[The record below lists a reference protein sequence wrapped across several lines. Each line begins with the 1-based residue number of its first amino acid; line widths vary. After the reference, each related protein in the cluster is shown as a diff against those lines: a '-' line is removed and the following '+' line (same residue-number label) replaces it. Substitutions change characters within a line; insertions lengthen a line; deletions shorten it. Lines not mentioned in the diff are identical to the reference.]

1 MTVRRPD
8 LWSAWFRSF
17 AVQGSWNYRTLL
29 GSGVAYALLPVL
41 RRVYAGDPVGMRRA
55 LEDHLQA
62 FNAHPYLASLAVGA
76 LARAESDGE
85 DRERIR
91 RFRRALSGPLGSL
104 GDRAVWFRWRPF
116 CVLSAL
122 AAWLGAGI
130 SPWAAILLFLGLY
143 NAGHVALRA
152 WAFRAGWS
160 EGLQVA
166 RVLGEWPADRWSRML
181 TPVNAVLLGGVGYGA
196 ARRVLADG
204 EAALGAAAG
213 GWGAAVG
220 VAAGAALAFRWP
232 AAGRRAAP
240 FLLAAGALAGWL
252 LGGG

>member
-1 MTVRRPD
+1 MTVRRSD

-41 RRVYAGDPVGMRRA
+41 RRVHAGDPVEMGRA
-55 LEDHLQA
+55 LEDHLGA
-62 FNAHPYLASLAVGA
+62 FNAHPYLAPLAVGA
-76 LARAESDGE
+76 LARAESERE
-85 DRERIR
+85 DREKIR

-104 GDRAVWFRWRPF
+104 GDRVVWSRWRPF
-116 CVLSAL
+116 CVLLAL
-122 AAWLGAGI
+122 AAWLGAGV
-130 SPWAAILLFLGLY
+130 SPGAATLLFLGLY

-160 EGLQVA
+160 EGLGVA
-166 RVLGEWPADRWSRML
+166 GKLGNWPPERWSRAL
-181 TPVNAVLLGGVGYGA
+181 TPLNVLLLGGVGFAVARRALAGEASGALAGA
-196 ARRVLADG
+196 AGPA
-204 EAALGAAAG
+204 AAL
-213 GWGAAVG
+213 G

-252 LGGG
+252 LGG

>member
-1 MTVRRPD
+1 MSVRRPD
-8 LWSAWFRSF
+8 LWSAWIRSF

-76 LARAESDGE
+76 MARAERDGE

-104 GDRAVWFRWRPF
+104 GDRVVWSRWRPF
-116 CVLSAL
+116 CLLAAL
-122 AAWLGAGI
+122 AGWLGGGV
-130 SPWAAILLFLGLY
+130 SPWAAILFFLVLY
-143 NAGHVALRA
+143 NAGHLALRA
-152 WAFRAGWS
+152 WAFRAGWR
-160 EGLQVA
+160 EGLKVA
-166 RVLGEWPADRWSRML
+166 RVLREWPPDRWSRVL
-181 TPVNAVLLGGVGYGA
+181 TPLNTLLLGGVGFGVA
-196 ARRVLADG
+196 GRALGG
-204 EAALGAAAG
+204 EAGALAGATGGWGVVLGAA
-213 GWGAAVG
+213 V
-220 VAAGAALAFRWP
+220 GAALAFRWP

-240 FLLAAGALAGWL
+240 FVLAAGTLAGWL

>member
-1 MTVRRPD
+1 MSVRGPD

-55 LEDHLQA
+55 LEDHLRG

-76 LARAESDGE
+76 LARAEVEGE

-104 GDRAVWFRWRPF
+104 GDRVVWTRWRPF
-116 CVLSAL
+116 CALLALGAWL
-122 AAWLGAGI
+122 AAGA
-130 SPWAAILLFLGLY
+130 SPLAATLLFLVLY
-143 NAGHVALRA
+143 NAGHLLLRA
-152 WAFRAGWS
+152 WAFRAGWT
-160 EGLQVA
+160 EGLRVA
-166 RVLGEWPADRWSRML
+166 RVLRRWPPDRWSRAL
-181 TPVNAVLLGGVGYGA
+181 TPLNAVLLGGVGYGA
-196 ARRVLADG
+196 ARRALAEG
-204 EAALGAAAG
+204 TGALAGAAG
-213 GWGAAVG
+213 GWGTVLGA
-220 VAAGAALAFRWP
+220 AAGAALAFRWP
-232 AAGRRAAP
+232 GAGRRAAP

-252 LGGG
+252 LGG

>member
-1 MTVRRPD
+1 MSVRRSD
-8 LWSAWFRSF
+8 LWSAWIRSF

-41 RRVYAGDPVGMRRA
+41 RRVHAGDPVEMRRA
-55 LEDHLQA
+55 LEDHLGA

-85 DRERIR
+85 DREKIR

-104 GDRAVWFRWRPF
+104 GDRVVWSRWRPF
-116 CVLSAL
+116 CVLLAL
-122 AAWLGAGI
+122 AAWLGGGVP
-130 SPWAAILLFLGLY
+130 PWAATLLFLGLY

-160 EGLQVA
+160 EGLRVA
-166 RVLGEWPADRWSRML
+166 GELRSWPPERWSRAL
-181 TPVNAVLLGGVGYGA
+181 SPLNALLLGGVGFA
-196 ARRVLADG
+196 LARRVLAGDG
-204 EAALGAAAG
+204 SGGPAGAVG
-213 GWGAAVG
+213 LAAVLG
-220 VAAGAALAFRWP
+220 VAAGGVLAFRWP
-232 AAGRRAAP
+232 AFGRRAAP

-252 LGGG
+252 LGG

>member
-1 MTVRRPD
+1 MTVRRSD
-8 LWSAWFRSF
+8 LWSAWIRSF

-29 GSGVAYALLPVL
+29 GSGLAYALLPVL
-41 RRVYAGDPVGMRRA
+41 RRVHAGDPVEMRRA

-76 LARAESDGE
+76 LARAERDRV
-85 DRERIR
+85 DREKIR

-104 GDRAVWFRWRPF
+104 GDRIVWSRWRPF
-116 CVLSAL
+116 CVLAAL
-122 AAWLGAGI
+122 AAWLGPGI

-152 WAFRAGWS
+152 WAFRAGWT
-160 EGLQVA
+160 EGLRVA
-166 RVLGEWPADRWSRML
+166 AVLREWPPERWSRAL
-181 TPVNAVLLGGVGYGA
+181 APLNALLLGGVGYGLT
-196 ARRVLADG
+196 RRVLAGDG
-204 EAALGAAAG
+204 SGALAGAAG
-213 GWGAAVG
+213 GWAPVLG

-240 FLLAAGALAGWL
+240 FLLGAGALAGWL
-252 LGGG
+252 LGA